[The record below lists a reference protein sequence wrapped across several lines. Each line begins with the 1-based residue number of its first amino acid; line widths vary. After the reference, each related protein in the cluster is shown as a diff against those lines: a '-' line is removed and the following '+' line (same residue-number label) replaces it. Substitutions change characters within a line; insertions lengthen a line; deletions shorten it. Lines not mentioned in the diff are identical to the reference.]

1 MREQDFFEK
10 LISEIDNVLSPKKNS
25 IPLDIKK
32 VENGME
38 FHFYV
43 PGIKKEDISLD
54 IDQDRKFTIS
64 VSPKMEKEKLPEWI
78 YMESMSAFAPR
89 SRTMILD
96 ESLNTE
102 SIEASLSNGILVVS
116 FTKKEKKE
124 PVKIDIAIK

>member
-96 ESLNTE
+96 ETLNTE

-124 PVKIDIAIK
+124 PVKIDITIK

>member
-124 PVKIDIAIK
+124 PVKIDISIK

>member
-96 ESLNTE
+96 ETLNTE

-124 PVKIDIAIK
+124 PVKIDISIK